1 MFETIDIS
9 NRKGNGF
16 KDLTGEKFG
25 RLTVLGLSEKKSGR
39 KSYWVCE
46 CQCGNKKLVRSDSL
60 KRGQVQS
67 CGCLK
72 KEQNK
77 INLDRTT
84 HGDTPTGEHKR
95 LWEIWQGMKQRTSN
109 PNNKSYARYGGR
121 GISVCKKW
129 RESYTNFRDWAF
141 NNGYSDN
148 LTIERIDVNGD
159 YCPENCRWATAK
171 EQCNNRRTN
180 VLIEWNGKTQNI
192 EQWSNETGI
201 PYKVLHDRYKRYG
214 IKPPEL
220 FEPVNLITRKH
231 LGNSRD

>member
-16 KDLTGEKFG
+16 NDLTGKKFG

-46 CQCGNKKLVRSDSL
+46 CDCGNKKLVRSDSL

-77 INLDRTT
+77 TNLDRTT

-95 LWEIWQGMKQRTSN
+95 LWEIWQGIKQRTSN

-121 GISVCKKW
+121 GISVCEEW
-129 RESYTNFRDWAF
+129 RENYVNFRDWAL

-159 YCPENCRWATAK
+159 YCPENCRWATVK

-192 EQWSNETGI
+192 ERWSEETGI
-201 PYKVLHDRYKRYG
+201 PYKILHDRYRRYG

>member
-1 MFETIDIS
+1 MFEIIDIS

-72 KEQNK
+72 KEQNR

-109 PNNKSYARYGGR
+109 LNNKSYARYGGR
-121 GISVCKKW
+121 GISVCKEW

-159 YCPENCRWATAK
+159 YCPENCRWADAK
-171 EQCNNRRTN
+171 MQGQNKRNNIVVEIN
-180 VLIEWNGKTQNI
+180 GESHILSEWCRILGVKRGTIKTRIYRQGLTPY
-192 EQWSNETGI
+192 EALTI
-201 PYKVLHDRYKRYG
+201 PI
-214 IKPPEL
+214 IKG
-220 FEPVNLITRKH
+220 NRKK
-231 LGNSRD
+231 LK

>member
-1 MFETIDIS
+1 MFEIIDIS

-16 KDLTGEKFG
+16 NDLTGKKFG

-46 CQCGNKKLVRSDSL
+46 CDCGNKKLVRSDSL

-95 LWEIWQGMKQRTSN
+95 LWEIWQGIKQRTSN

-121 GISVCKKW
+121 GISVCEEW
-129 RESYTNFRDWAF
+129 RENYVNFRDWAL

-159 YCPENCRWATAK
+159 YCPENCRWATVK

-180 VLIEWNGKTQNI
+180 VLIE
-192 EQWSNETGI
+192 
-201 PYKVLHDRYKRYG
+201 
-214 IKPPEL
+214 
-220 FEPVNLITRKH
+220 
-231 LGNSRD
+231 